1 MRYCGHALSQKTADR
16 FAKLSESDSG
26 RNITKKKTSKNTELG
41 HRKLLCFV
49 GLADQLTIS
58 SPMTN
63 HDILLTCP
71 NWWLLSSGSFK
82 AIFNRV
88 SKVNRDWISSALLCT
103 VIGPENSRFRQFAC
117 FSFESSLALQG
128 IFPSPNWPLLLLLL
142 LIKLKNAPC
151 HLLCA
156 LH

>member
-16 FAKLSESDSG
+16 FAKLSESDSE

-71 NWWLLSSGSFK
+71 N
-82 AIFNRV
+82 
-88 SKVNRDWISSALLCT
+88 
-103 VIGPENSRFRQFAC
+103 
-117 FSFESSLALQG
+117 
-128 IFPSPNWPLLLLLL
+128 
-142 LIKLKNAPC
+142 
-151 HLLCA
+151 
-156 LH
+156 